1 MLIQKGLPL
10 KVDPFFQFIKNN
22 LKAREIYL
30 KANDRFSVENVID
43 ISLRQDIG
51 ADPSNSRIRSPD
63 FVDTKGRADLLHE
76 LKDLREGKFNPIS
89 YDGPSKFTVQ
99 GAYDE
104 LKPHQPL
111 RHYFK
116 PLDRYEKRQQN
127 LRQIKKY
134 DIHWRNIE
142 LLRQFLTINGNIKSR
157 YRSFLSDRDQRA
169 VRTAIKTARIM
180 GAMPYFGR
188 TPEPLKRNIT
198 SLEDEVQEIG
208 YQHVNL
214 ETGHLFQ
221 TRSRSMDSLEVE
233 VETENDLD
241 YKYKK
246 MTEGNTYK
254 IWVNNME
261 K

>member
-1 MLIQKGLPL
+1 MQKGLPL

-30 KANDRFSVENVID
+30 KANDRFTVENVVD
-43 ISLRQDIG
+43 IALRQDVG

-63 FVDTKGRADLLHE
+63 LVDTKGRADLLSE
-76 LKDLREGKFNPIS
+76 LKDLREGKFNPTS
-89 YDGPSKFTVQ
+89 YDGPSKFSVQ
-99 GAYDE
+99 AAYDE

-198 SLEDEVQEIG
+198 SL
-208 YQHVNL
+208 
-214 ETGHLFQ
+214 
-221 TRSRSMDSLEVE
+221 
-233 VETENDLD
+233 
-241 YKYKK
+241 
-246 MTEGNTYK
+246 
-254 IWVNNME
+254 
-261 K
+261 